1 MIIKNLNHVK
11 AFLHVIETGSIT
23 AASRQL
29 RKSQTSISNS
39 VTNLEIDLGIDLLLR
54 EGHKATPTE
63 SGLKL
68 LPYFRN
74 LLDYTYVIDD
84 VINSLQTKRQKLSLF
99 IDNAIPPSLCNAV
112 EHLIR
117 SEEFECVTV
126 KRGSPADS
134 FQKLKEGDIQVAITI
149 HEEVKTKLFSQSVL
163 GYCRGVAVCHR
174 DLALAKVDI
183 TSINDMVRYRQIA
196 LACSAAE
203 VSPSFVPVSD
213 EVCYVDNFCDMKSLV
228 MRGLGWGILPSHI
241 VQSELESGTF
251 VDLSKDYE
259 QGGILTK
266 IYCYFSAHL
275 LQHQSFKNFLSTA
288 KHTVQDLNAPKS
300 TPTPLLRREASI
312 PFLNRAS

>member
-11 AFLHVIETGSIT
+11 AFLHVIDTGSIT

-39 VTNLEIDLGIDLLLR
+39 VTNLEIDLGIDLLFR
-54 EGHKATPTE
+54 DGHKAVPTAK
-63 SGLKL
+63 GLKL

-74 LLDYTYVIDD
+74 LLDYTHVIDD
-84 VINSLQTKRQKLSLF
+84 VVNSLQTKRQKLSLF

-117 SEEFECVTV
+117 SEEFECVTL

-134 FQKLKEGDIQVAITI
+134 FQKLKEDDIQVAITI
-149 HEEVKTKLFSQSVL
+149 HEEVRTKLFSQSVL
-163 GYCRGVAVCHR
+163 GYCRGVAVCHH
-174 DLALAKVDI
+174 DFALANVDI
-183 TSINDMVRYRQIA
+183 TSINDLVRYRQIA
-196 LACSAAE
+196 LTCSATE

-228 MRGLGWGILPSHI
+228 MRGMGWGILPIHI
-241 VQSELESGTF
+241 AQDELENGTLI
-251 VDLSKDYE
+251 DLSKDYE

-275 LQHQSFKNFLSTA
+275 LQHQSFKDFLATA
-288 KHTVQDLNAPKS
+288 KHTVQGLNEPKS
-300 TPTPLLRREASI
+300 KPTPLLRREATI
-312 PFLNRAS
+312 PFLNRAV

>member
-11 AFLHVIETGSIT
+11 AYLHVIDTGSIT

-54 EGHKATPTE
+54 DGHKASPTTE
-63 SGLKL
+63 GLKL
-68 LPYFRN
+68 IPYFRN
-74 LLDYTYVIDD
+74 LLDYTYIIDD
-84 VINSLQTKRQKLSLF
+84 VINSLQSKRQKISLF
-99 IDNAIPPSLCNAV
+99 IDNAIPPNLCLAV

-117 SEEFECVTV
+117 SEEFECVTL

-134 FQKLKEGDIQVAITI
+134 FQQLKEGDIQVAITI

-174 DLALAKVDI
+174 DFALAKKEI
-183 TSINDMVRYRQIA
+183 TSINDLVRYRQIA
-196 LACSAAE
+196 LVCSAAE

-213 EVCYVDNFCDMKSLV
+213 DVCYVDHFCDMKSLV
-228 MRGLGWGILPSHI
+228 MQGLGWGILPSHV
-241 VQSELESGTF
+241 VQAELENGTLI
-251 VDLSKDYE
+251 DLSKDYE

-275 LQHQSFKNFLSTA
+275 LQHQSFRNFLSTA
-288 KHTVQDLNAPKS
+288 KKTIQELDVQPNPV
-300 TPTPLLRREASI
+300 TPALRREKPI
-312 PFLNRAS
+312 PLLSRAV